1 MLSSSFLRHLFV
13 YLKMKSLV
21 FVFFL
26 FLAAFTQAQSDTTK
40 TKQIL
45 DSINR
50 RLDRSVVNK
59 DVAFMQKHY
68 ADDFF
73 FYHAT
78 GMIDSKKSWIGKAES
93 SNNMNQSR
101 EHDSLIVEL
110 HDDVAILKGILTV
123 RLKPEANRP
132 NYFIRYIRVF
142 ALRKNTW
149 QLISHHSTAQW
160 N

>member
-1 MLSSSFLRHLFV
+1 
-13 YLKMKSLV
+13 MKLLV
-21 FVFFL
+21 FSIYFL
-26 FLAAFTQAQSDTTK
+26 LAINTQAQSDTATTK
-40 TKQIL
+40 KLL

-50 RLDRSVVNK
+50 KLDRSVVNR

-78 GMIDSKKSWIGKAES
+78 GMIDSKTSWIGKAES
-93 SNNMNQSR
+93 AKNMNQSR
-101 EHDSLIVEL
+101 EHDSVIVEL
-110 HDDVAILKGILTV
+110 HDDVAIVKGILAV

-132 NYFIRYIRVF
+132 SYFIRYIRIY
-142 ALRKNTW
+142 ALRKNIW

>member
-1 MLSSSFLRHLFV
+1 MRRIVLLSALFISSIL
-13 YLKMKSLV
+13 
-21 FVFFL
+21 
-26 FLAAFTQAQSDTTK
+26 QAQTDTTK
-40 TKQIL
+40 TKQLL

-50 RLDRSVVNK
+50 GLDRSVVNK

-93 SNNMNQSR
+93 TRNMYQSR
-101 EHDSLIVEL
+101 EHDSVIVEL
-110 HDDVAILKGILTV
+110 HDDIAIVKGILSV
-123 RLKPEANRP
+123 ASKPEAKRADFN
-132 NYFIRYIRVF
+132 IRYIRVYAF
-142 ALRKNTW
+142 RKNNW

-160 N
+160 NR